1 MNAAQ
6 SVAQGGGGSIP
17 NLSGAGAAAD
27 DDDDDDIP
35 DLEAPEEEGPVDET
49 GVEAKDIEL
58 VMQQV
63 NCSRAKAVRVLKE
76 SGGDLINASAS
87 YLQFVLERT
96 MSDDFCVPQSWRRAS
111 DCLVSCCFITIPVF
125 CNCFPITQCGTM
137 DKVLN
142 LRHPSKLH
150 ASDFRL
156 SSAPSTQLHKIIRPL
171 PSVLN
176 DLYPL
181 RLTKVIL
188 NFLARS
194 NHQSH
199 VFYGLRS

>member
-87 YLQFVLERT
+87 YLQFLERT
-96 MSDDFCVPQSWRRAS
+96 MSDGFCVPQSWRRAS
-111 DCLVSCCFITIPVF
+111 DCLVSCFITVPVF
-125 CNCFPITQCGTM
+125 CICFPITQCGTM

-142 LRHPSKLH
+142 PSHASKLD

-156 SSAPSTQLHKIIRPL
+156 SFAPSTQLHKIIRPL

-176 DLYPL
+176 DLYPF

-188 NFLARS
+188 NFLTRS

-199 VFYGLRS
+199 VFYGLGS